1 MISHLA
7 ASAHGRLWHKADM
20 LGLLVYVRFE
30 GDSVEKGRQE
40 SVVIG
45 PDGEPVEA
53 ASPIYAVVW
62 AGIGIS
68 FAIFRRFWAVAARM
82 NSSLAPFGPRSL
94 RWSSLRIRLR

>member
-1 MISHLA
+1 MRLKERTLS
-7 ASAHGRLWHKADM
+7 ASPLKSGHA
-20 LGLLVYVRFE
+20 LVRE
-30 GDSVEKGRQE
+30 PRPLCADSVEKGRQE

-94 RWSSLRIRLR
+94 RRSSLRIRLR